1 MHIWLIFSLVVFPCL
16 TLPSLES
23 KKRECLGHFDLFVHI
38 ERTGRLNIKEMIT
51 DPFHDLSVYLKLFA

>member
-1 MHIWLIFSLVVFPCL
+1 MFPCL

-38 ERTGRLNIKEMIT
+38 ERTGRLNIKEIIT